1 MKSLFKKI
9 LIAVGIVL
17 LLLWVLFWV
26 YSSYIHKYDE
36 NNCPVFLQ
44 SDGMGGC
51 EFVISKP
58 KPDPIL
64 TAFST
69 TWQTLHTDTLTY
81 QFPTYEESPH
91 WSFDFWPP
99 VVTEI
104 PRRIGECPT
113 EKQDELISKND
124 SSVAYA
130 RYSVTVHTDGTE
142 YCTKTTL
149 ESHPN
154 SNYPRSRA
162 VTLQGESEHGVYV
175 QVEGPTA
182 PLVTSD
188 VLDAYEPVLVDILR
202 SVRRIE

>member
-1 MKSLFKKI
+1 MSVRSVCKKI

-17 LLLWVLFWV
+17 LLWVLWVAYTIYTYPREQLYCV
-26 YSSYIHKYDE
+26 VP
-36 NNCPVFLQ
+36 NCGLLA
-44 SDGMGGC
+44 
-51 EFVISKP
+51 KP
-58 KPDPIL
+58 SLPEPEPIL

-113 EKQDELISKND
+113 EKQSELISKND